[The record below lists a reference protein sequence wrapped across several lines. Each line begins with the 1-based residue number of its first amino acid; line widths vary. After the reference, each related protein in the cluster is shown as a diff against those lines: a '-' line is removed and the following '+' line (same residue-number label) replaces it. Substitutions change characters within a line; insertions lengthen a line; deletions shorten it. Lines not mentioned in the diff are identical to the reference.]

1 MPSESPTITRISVT
15 SIAIAI
21 MLISERMGRCTRLE
35 IISLFIACRPDCGQ
49 ARWKGDPRSERLAHE
64 IAVASVFSGA
74 PAVAESVNVGS
85 PVGRA
90 LPAPNLEAGATET
103 ARR

>member
-15 SIAIAI
+15 SIAIAV

-49 ARWKGDPRSERLAHE
+49 ARRKGDPRSERLVHE

-74 PAVAESVNVGS
+74 PAVAESVNVTPP
-85 PVGRA
+85 PVQPYPLPTL
-90 LPAPNLEAGATET
+90 LPAPLTT
-103 ARR
+103 PL